1 MANNKHLSLSDRITI
16 ESMLEKHHTFK
27 EIGSFLDKNP
37 TTISKEIRSRFVTL
51 RPVAGTYSTTT
62 VSYGS
67 PVPKNIFVT
76 PVILPANLNYAEIV
90 PCATPFAMNLSLT
103 PARNTPS
110 RLMFV
115 TAVANAIPVVWKN
128 ICTSLKM
135 PTPGTVHFFQNPAPA
150 FPSQKKKSNT

>member
-27 EIGSFLDKNP
+27 EIGSFLDKDP

-51 RPVAGTYSTTT
+51 RTGGRYIQYNNCQLRFSC
-62 VSYGS
+62 S
-67 PVPKNIFVT
+67 KNIFVT

-103 PARNTPS
+103 PAS
-110 RLMFV
+110 
-115 TAVANAIPVVWKN
+115 
-128 ICTSLKM
+128 
-135 PTPGTVHFFQNPAPA
+135 
-150 FPSQKKKSNT
+150 

>member
-1 MANNKHLSLSDRITI
+1 MI
-16 ESMLEKHHTFK
+16 ESPLN
-27 EIGSFLDKNP
+27 LCLKNI
-37 TTISKEIRSRFVTL
+37 THSKKSVLSWTKILQPSPRRSDPAL
-51 RPVAGTYSTTT
+51 LLYGPVAGTYNTTT
-62 VSYGS
+62 VSCGS

-150 FPSQKKKSNT
+150 FPFQKKKSNT

>member
-27 EIGSFLDKNP
+27 EIGSFLDKDP

-51 RPVAGTYSTTT
+51 RTGGRYIQYNNCQLRFSC
-62 VSYGS
+62 S
-67 PVPKNIFVT
+67 KNIFVT

-110 RLMFV
+110 RLIFV
-115 TAVANAIPVVWKN
+115 TAVANAIPVVWK
-128 ICTSLKM
+128 TS
-135 PTPGTVHFFQNPAPA
+135 VHR
-150 FPSQKKKSNT
+150 

>member
-27 EIGSFLDKNP
+27 EIGSFLDKDP

-51 RPVAGTYSTTT
+51 RTGGRYIQ
-62 VSYGS
+62 YNNCQL
-67 PVPKNIFVT
+67 PKNIFVT

>member
-27 EIGSFLDKNP
+27 EIGSFLDKDP

-51 RPVAGTYSTTT
+51 RTGGRYIQYNNCQLRFSC
-62 VSYGS
+62 S
-67 PVPKNIFVT
+67 KKH
-76 PVILPANLNYAEIV
+76 LCH
-90 PCATPFAMNLSLT
+90 PCHSSRKFNLSLT

-110 RLMFV
+110 RLIFV

-135 PTPGTVHFFQNPAPA
+135 LTPGTVHFFQNPAPA

>member
-27 EIGSFLDKNP
+27 EIGSFLDKDP

-51 RPVAGTYSTTT
+51 RTGGRYIQYNNCQLRFSCSKKHLCHPCHSSRKFKLCRNCSMCNAFCDEFIPDTC
-62 VSYGS
+62 
-67 PVPKNIFVT
+67 PKHSKPPYVCNGCGKRYT
-76 PVILPANLNYAEIV
+76 
-90 PCATPFAMNLSLT
+90 CSL
-103 PARNTPS
+103 
-110 RLMFV
+110 
-115 TAVANAIPVVWKN
+115 KN

-135 PTPGTVHFFQNPAPA
+135 LTPGTVHFFQNPAPA